1 MNYYWNAVTPTNNLE
16 VIQAQDNINASHL
29 LPIQSNSSI
38 YEADGAIELCL
49 VTNLEP
55 IILKPD
61 DIEYINSQSR
71 EHIDPNYVGM
81 LKSKPIQKN
90 KARPS
95 RRPS

>member
-16 VIQAQDNINASHL
+16 VLQPQDNINASHL
-29 LPIQSNSSI
+29 VPIETNSSI
-38 YEADGAIELCL
+38 YQLCL